1 MTTYFIKGHCN
12 LTPEEFETHYKNEI
26 DKVII
31 SRTNKFVIGNAR
43 GVDTM
48 ALEYLLKNNYPANMI
63 TIYYSKSKKSKSID
77 YYKNLNVNVIEGFI
91 SYSKRDE
98 KMTIE
103 SDIDIAWVRPQHET
117 EELLKK
123 NLLRRKKLIQ
133 ESIEK
138 HI

>member
-48 ALEYLLKNNYPANMI
+48 ALEYLLKNNYPGNMN